1 MKPGSLKP
9 RAFEPRAPLLGLAL
23 IALVCLYPFVVT
35 NYWLHVAI
43 VVLMNIT
50 YTVALCAVLRMGYLS
65 LGHAGFIALG
75 AYTSVVLSVR
85 FGVSPWLGI
94 LAAAAFAGAVAWGLG
109 ALTLRLR
116 GIYFSLAVFA
126 FGEIVVAIARAFDW
140 LGGPSGIT
148 NVPRP
153 EFFGIRLDTH
163 FSFYWLVAAV
173 AVAVI
178 TFFARL
184 QGTRFGA
191 TLLTLKTEASERLA
205 QSVGVDAAAFKT
217 ACFAMSCA
225 AVGGMGAVHAMYLL
239 FVNPQIF
246 SFLMSTDL
254 VIYAMIGGTSGFWG
268 PVLGAGLLT
277 ALGEQLFS
285 AGYWKTLVY
294 ALILMVVILL
304 MPGGLTAVSTLWRRE
319 TAPRPRA

>member
-1 MKPGSLKP
+1 MKPGFGTPGPWL
-9 RAFEPRAPLLGLAL
+9 LAL
-23 IALVCLYPFVVT
+23 LLALPFVVS

-75 AYTSVVLSVR
+75 AYTSVVCSVR
-85 FGVSPWLGI
+85 FGLSPWLGMI
-94 LAAAAFAGAVAWGLG
+94 AAAALCGAVAWGLG

-126 FGEIVVAIARAFDW
+126 FGEIVVAVARAFDW
-140 LGGPSGIT
+140 LGGPSGIA

-153 EFFGIRLDTH
+153 SFLGIKLDTH
-163 FSFYWLVAAV
+163 FSFYWLAMAV
-173 AVAVI
+173 AVLIV

-184 QGTRFGA
+184 EQTRFGA
-191 TLLTLKTEASERLA
+191 TLLTLKTEPGERLA
-205 QSVGVDAAAFKT
+205 ESVGVDTAAYKA

-225 AVGGMGAVHAMYLL
+225 AVGAMGAVHSMYLL
-239 FVNPQIF
+239 FVNPQVF

-254 VIYAMIGGTSGFWG
+254 VIYAMIGGTTGFWG
-268 PVLGAGLLT
+268 PVLGAGALT

-285 AGYWKTLVY
+285 VGYWKTLVY
-294 ALILMVVILL
+294 ALILMGVILL
-304 MPGGLTAVSTLWRRE
+304 VPGGLSALSALWKRE
-319 TAPRPRA
+319 MAPRAGR

>member
-1 MKPGSLKP
+1 MKRQFPAVGVV
-9 RAFEPRAPLLGLAL
+9 L
-23 IALVCLYPFVVT
+23 IALLAAYPFLVT

-85 FGVSPWLGI
+85 FGLSPWLGI
-94 LAAAAFAGAVAWGLG
+94 AAAAVFAGVVAWGLG

-116 GIYFSLAVFA
+116 GIYFSLSVFA

-140 LGGPSGIT
+140 LGGPSGIA

-153 EFFGIRLDTH
+153 SVFGIKLDSH

-173 AVAVI
+173 AVGIVV
-178 TFFARL
+178 FFARL
-184 QGTRFGA
+184 QATRFGA
-191 TLLTLKTEASERLA
+191 TLLTLRTESTERLA
-205 QSVGVDAAAFKT
+205 QSIGVDAAAHKT

-225 AVGGMGAVHAMYLL
+225 AVGAMGAVHSMYLM

-254 VIYAMIGGTSGFWG
+254 VIYAMIGGTGGFWG

-294 ALILMVVILL
+294 ALILMAVILL
-304 MPGGLTAVSTLWRRE
+304 MPGGLTAVSALWRRE

>member
-1 MKPGSLKP
+1 MRPAFRTPGPWL
-9 RAFEPRAPLLGLAL
+9 LAL
-23 IALVCLYPFVVT
+23 LLALPFVVS

-75 AYTSVVLSVR
+75 AYTSVVCSVR
-85 FGVSPWLGI
+85 FGLSPWLGMV
-94 LAAAAFAGAVAWGLG
+94 AAAALCGAVAWGLG

-126 FGEIVVAIARAFDW
+126 FGEIVVAVARAFDW
-140 LGGPSGIT
+140 LGGPSGIA

-153 EFFGIRLDTH
+153 SFLGIKLDTH
-163 FSFYWLVAAV
+163 FSFYWLAMAV
-173 AVAVI
+173 AVLIV

-184 QGTRFGA
+184 EQTRFGA
-191 TLLTLKTEASERLA
+191 TLLTLKTEPGERLA
-205 QSVGVDAAAFKT
+205 ESVGVDTAAYKAT
-217 ACFAMSCA
+217 CFAMSCA
-225 AVGGMGAVHAMYLL
+225 AVGAMGAVHSMYLL
-239 FVNPQIF
+239 FVNPQVF

-254 VIYAMIGGTSGFWG
+254 VIYAMIGGTTGFWG
-268 PVLGAGLLT
+268 PVLGAGALT

-285 AGYWKTLVY
+285 VGYWKTLVY
-294 ALILMVVILL
+294 ALILMGVILL
-304 MPGGLTAVSTLWRRE
+304 VPGGLSALSALWKGE
-319 TAPRPRA
+319 MAPRAGR

>member
-1 MKPGSLKP
+1 MRPAHQSP
-9 RAFEPRAPLLGLAL
+9 APWLLVVLLAL
-23 IALVCLYPFVVT
+23 PFVAS

-75 AYTSVVLSVR
+75 AYTSVVCSVR
-85 FGVSPWLGI
+85 FGLSPWFGMV
-94 LAAAAFAGAVAWGLG
+94 AAAALCGVVAWGLG

-140 LGGPSGIT
+140 LGGPSGIA

-153 EFFGIRLDTH
+153 SFFGIKLDTH
-163 FSFYWLVAAV
+163 FSFYWLAMALAV
-173 AVAVI
+173 LLV

-184 QGTRFGA
+184 EQTRFGA
-191 TLLTLKTEASERLA
+191 TLLTLKTEPGERLA
-205 QSVGVDAAAFKT
+205 ESVGVNTAAHKA

-225 AVGGMGAVHAMYLL
+225 AVGAMGAVHSMYLL
-239 FVNPQIF
+239 FVNPQVF

-254 VIYAMIGGTSGFWG
+254 VIYAMIGGTTGFWG
-268 PVLGAGLLT
+268 PVLGAGALT

-285 AGYWKTLVY
+285 VGYWKTLVY
-294 ALILMVVILL
+294 ALILMGVILVV
-304 MPGGLTAVSTLWRRE
+304 PGGLSALSALWKRE
-319 TAPRPRA
+319 MTPRGGR

>member
-1 MKPGSLKP
+1 MRPVHQSP
-9 RAFEPRAPLLGLAL
+9 APWLLVVLLAL
-23 IALVCLYPFVVT
+23 PFVAS

-75 AYTSVVLSVR
+75 AYTSVVCSVR
-85 FGVSPWLGI
+85 FGLSPWFGMV
-94 LAAAAFAGAVAWGLG
+94 AAAALCGVVAWGLG

-140 LGGPSGIT
+140 LGGPSGIA

-153 EFFGIRLDTH
+153 SFFGIKLDTH
-163 FSFYWLVAAV
+163 FSFYWLAMALAV
-173 AVAVI
+173 LLV

-184 QGTRFGA
+184 EQTRFGA
-191 TLLTLKTEASERLA
+191 TLLTLKTEPGERLA
-205 QSVGVDAAAFKT
+205 ESVGVNTAAHKA

-225 AVGGMGAVHAMYLL
+225 AVGAMGAVHSMYLL
-239 FVNPQIF
+239 FVNPQVF

-254 VIYAMIGGTSGFWG
+254 VIYAMIGGTTGFWG
-268 PVLGAGLLT
+268 PVLGAGALT

-285 AGYWKTLVY
+285 VGYWKTLVY
-294 ALILMVVILL
+294 ALILMGVILVV
-304 MPGGLTAVSTLWRRE
+304 PGGLSAVSALWKRE
-319 TAPRPRA
+319 MKPRGGR

>member
-1 MKPGSLKP
+1 MRLGFRTPGP
-9 RAFEPRAPLLGLAL
+9 WLLAILLAL
-23 IALVCLYPFVVT
+23 PFVVRD
-35 NYWLHVAI
+35 YWLHVAI

-75 AYTSVVLSVR
+75 AYTSVVCSVR
-85 FGVSPWLGI
+85 FGLSPWLGMI
-94 LAAAAFAGAVAWGLG
+94 AAAALCGGVAWGLG

-140 LGGPSGIT
+140 LGGPSGIA

-153 EFFGIRLDTH
+153 SFLGIKLDTH
-163 FSFYWLVAAV
+163 FSFYWLAMAV
-173 AVAVI
+173 AVLIV

-184 QGTRFGA
+184 EQTRFGA
-191 TLLTLKTEASERLA
+191 TLLTLKTEPGERLA
-205 QSVGVDAAAFKT
+205 ESVGVDTAAHKA

-225 AVGGMGAVHAMYLL
+225 AVGAMGAVHSMYLL
-239 FVNPQIF
+239 FVNPQVF

-254 VIYAMIGGTSGFWG
+254 VIYAMIGGTAGFWG
-268 PVLGAGLLT
+268 PVLGAGALT

-285 AGYWKTLVY
+285 VGYWKTLVY
-294 ALILMVVILL
+294 ALILMGVILL
-304 MPGGLTAVSTLWRRE
+304 VPGGLSALSALWKRE
-319 TAPRPRA
+319 MAPRAGR

>member
-1 MKPGSLKP
+1 MRPVHQSP
-9 RAFEPRAPLLGLAL
+9 APWLLVVLLAL
-23 IALVCLYPFVVT
+23 PFVAS

-75 AYTSVVLSVR
+75 AYTSVVCSVR
-85 FGVSPWLGI
+85 FGLSPWFSMV
-94 LAAAAFAGAVAWGLG
+94 AAAALCGVVAWGLG

-140 LGGPSGIT
+140 LGGPSGIA

-153 EFFGIRLDTH
+153 SFFGIKLDTH
-163 FSFYWLVAAV
+163 FSFYWLAMALAV
-173 AVAVI
+173 LLV

-184 QGTRFGA
+184 EQTRFGA
-191 TLLTLKTEASERLA
+191 TLLTLKTEPGERLA
-205 QSVGVDAAAFKT
+205 ESVGVNTAAHKA

-225 AVGGMGAVHAMYLL
+225 AVGAMGAVHSMYLL
-239 FVNPQIF
+239 FVNPQVF

-254 VIYAMIGGTSGFWG
+254 VIYAMIGGTTGFWG
-268 PVLGAGLLT
+268 PVLGAGALT

-285 AGYWKTLVY
+285 VGYWKTLVY
-294 ALILMVVILL
+294 ALILMGVILVV
-304 MPGGLTAVSTLWRRE
+304 PGGLSAVSALWKRE
-319 TAPRPRA
+319 MTPRGGR

>member
-1 MKPGSLKP
+1 MRLGFRTPGP
-9 RAFEPRAPLLGLAL
+9 WLLAILLAL
-23 IALVCLYPFVVT
+23 PFVVRD
-35 NYWLHVAI
+35 YWLHVAI

-75 AYTSVVLSVR
+75 AYTSVVCSVR
-85 FGVSPWLGI
+85 FGLSPWLGMI
-94 LAAAAFAGAVAWGLG
+94 AAAALCGAVAWGLG

-140 LGGPSGIT
+140 LGGPSGIA

-153 EFFGIRLDTH
+153 SFLGIKLDTH
-163 FSFYWLVAAV
+163 FSFYWLAMAV
-173 AVAVI
+173 AVLIV

-184 QGTRFGA
+184 EQTRFGA
-191 TLLTLKTEASERLA
+191 TLLTLKTEPGERLA
-205 QSVGVDAAAFKT
+205 ESVGVDTAAHKA

-225 AVGGMGAVHAMYLL
+225 AVGAMGAVHSMYLL
-239 FVNPQIF
+239 FVNPQVF

-254 VIYAMIGGTSGFWG
+254 VIYAMIGGTAGFWG
-268 PVLGAGLLT
+268 PVLGAGALT

-285 AGYWKTLVY
+285 VGYWKTLVY
-294 ALILMVVILL
+294 ALILMGVMLL
-304 MPGGLTAVSTLWRRE
+304 VPGGLSALSALWKRE
-319 TAPRPRA
+319 MAPRAGR

>member
-1 MKPGSLKP
+1 
-9 RAFEPRAPLLGLAL
+9 
-23 IALVCLYPFVVT
+23 
-35 NYWLHVAI
+35 VAI

-75 AYTSVVLSVR
+75 AYTSVVCSVR
-85 FGVSPWLGI
+85 FGLSPWFGI
-94 LAAAAFAGAVAWGLG
+94 VAAAALCGVVAWGLG

-140 LGGPSGIT
+140 LGGPSGIA

-153 EFFGIRLDTH
+153 SFFGIKLDTH
-163 FSFYWLVAAV
+163 FSFYWLAMALAV
-173 AVAVI
+173 LLV

-184 QGTRFGA
+184 EQTRFGA
-191 TLLTLKTEASERLA
+191 TLLTLKTEPGERLA
-205 QSVGVDAAAFKT
+205 ESVGVNTAAHKA

-225 AVGGMGAVHAMYLL
+225 AVGAMGAVHSMYLL
-239 FVNPQIF
+239 FVNPQVF

-254 VIYAMIGGTSGFWG
+254 VIYAMIGGTTGFWG
-268 PVLGAGLLT
+268 PVLGAGALT

-285 AGYWKTLVY
+285 VGYWKTLVY
-294 ALILMVVILL
+294 ALILMGVILVV
-304 MPGGLTAVSTLWRRE
+304 PGGLSALSALWKRE
-319 TAPRPRA
+319 MTPRGGR

>member
-1 MKPGSLKP
+1 MRPAFRTPGPWL
-9 RAFEPRAPLLGLAL
+9 LAL
-23 IALVCLYPFVVT
+23 LLALPFVVS

-75 AYTSVVLSVR
+75 AYTSVVCSVR
-85 FGVSPWLGI
+85 FGLSPWLGMV
-94 LAAAAFAGAVAWGLG
+94 AAAALCGAVAWGLG

-126 FGEIVVAIARAFDW
+126 FGEIVVAVARAFDW
-140 LGGPSGIT
+140 LGGPSGIA

-153 EFFGIRLDTH
+153 SFLGIKLDTH
-163 FSFYWLVAAV
+163 FSFYWLAMAV
-173 AVAVI
+173 AVLIV

-184 QGTRFGA
+184 EQTRFGA
-191 TLLTLKTEASERLA
+191 TLLTLKTEPGERLA
-205 QSVGVDAAAFKT
+205 ESVGVDTAAYKAT
-217 ACFAMSCA
+217 CFAMSCA
-225 AVGGMGAVHAMYLL
+225 AVGAMGAVHSMYLL
-239 FVNPQIF
+239 FVNPQVF

-254 VIYAMIGGTSGFWG
+254 VIYAMIGGTTGFWG
-268 PVLGAGLLT
+268 PVLGAGALT

-285 AGYWKTLVY
+285 VGYWKTLVY
-294 ALILMVVILL
+294 ALILMGVILL
-304 MPGGLTAVSTLWRRE
+304 VPGGLSALSALCKRE
-319 TAPRPRA
+319 MAPRAGR

>member
-1 MKPGSLKP
+1 MKRILEAPGWW
-9 RAFEPRAPLLGLAL
+9 LLSALLILPFLA
-23 IALVCLYPFVVT
+23 T
-35 NYWLHVAI
+35 NYWLHVAT

-85 FGVSPWLGI
+85 FGLSPWLGI
-94 LAAAAFAGAVAWGLG
+94 LAAALMCGAIAWALG
-109 ALTLRLR
+109 SLTLRLR

-140 LGGPSGIT
+140 LGGPSGIS

-153 EFFGIRLDTH
+153 SFFGITLDTH
-163 FSFYWLVAAV
+163 FSFYWLAMSLAVVIVA
-173 AVAVI
+173 
-178 TFFARL
+178 FFARL
-184 QGTRFGA
+184 EKTRFGA
-191 TLLTLKTEASERLA
+191 TLLTLKTESSERLA
-205 QSVGVDAAAFKT
+205 ESVGVDTARHKT

-225 AVGGMGAVHAMYLL
+225 AVGAMGAVHSMYLL
-239 FVNPQIF
+239 FVNPQVF

-254 VIYAMIGGTSGFWG
+254 VIYAMIGGTAGFWG
-268 PVLGAGLLT
+268 PVLGAGVLT

-294 ALILMVVILL
+294 ALVLMGVILV
-304 MPGGLTAVSTLWRRE
+304 MPGGLTAMSQLWKRE
-319 TAPRPRA
+319 TAPRTAR

>member
-1 MKPGSLKP
+1 MRPAIRTPGPWL
-9 RAFEPRAPLLGLAL
+9 LAL
-23 IALVCLYPFVVT
+23 LLALPFVVS

-75 AYTSVVLSVR
+75 AYTSVVCSVR
-85 FGVSPWLGI
+85 FGLSPWLGMV
-94 LAAAAFAGAVAWGLG
+94 AAAALCGAVAWGLG

-126 FGEIVVAIARAFDW
+126 FGEIVVAVARAFDW
-140 LGGPSGIT
+140 LGGPSGIA

-153 EFFGIRLDTH
+153 SFLGIKLDTH
-163 FSFYWLVAAV
+163 FSFYWLAMAV
-173 AVAVI
+173 AVLIV

-184 QGTRFGA
+184 EQTRFGA
-191 TLLTLKTEASERLA
+191 TLLTLKTEPGERLA
-205 QSVGVDAAAFKT
+205 ESVGVDTAAYKA

-225 AVGGMGAVHAMYLL
+225 AVGAMGAVHSMYLL
-239 FVNPQIF
+239 FVNPQVF

-254 VIYAMIGGTSGFWG
+254 VIYAMIGGTTGFWG
-268 PVLGAGLLT
+268 PVLGAGALT

-285 AGYWKTLVY
+285 VGYWKTLVY
-294 ALILMVVILL
+294 ALILMGVILL
-304 MPGGLTAVSTLWRRE
+304 VPGGLSALSALWKRE
-319 TAPRPRA
+319 MAPRAGR

>member
-1 MKPGSLKP
+1 MRPAHQSPGP
-9 RAFEPRAPLLGLAL
+9 WLLVILLAL
-23 IALVCLYPFVVT
+23 PFVAS

-75 AYTSVVLSVR
+75 AYTSVVCSVR
-85 FGVSPWLGI
+85 FGLSPWFGMV
-94 LAAAAFAGAVAWGLG
+94 AAAALCGVVAWGLG

-140 LGGPSGIT
+140 LGGPSGIA

-153 EFFGIRLDTH
+153 SFLGIKLDTH
-163 FSFYWLVAAV
+163 FSFYWLAMALAV
-173 AVAVI
+173 LLV

-184 QGTRFGA
+184 EQTRFGA
-191 TLLTLKTEASERLA
+191 TLLTLKTEPGERLA
-205 QSVGVDAAAFKT
+205 ESVGVNTAAHKA

-225 AVGGMGAVHAMYLL
+225 AVGAMGAVHSMYLL
-239 FVNPQIF
+239 FVNPQVF

-254 VIYAMIGGTSGFWG
+254 VIYAMIGGTAGFWG
-268 PVLGAGLLT
+268 PVLGAGALT

-285 AGYWKTLVY
+285 VGYWKTLVY
-294 ALILMVVILL
+294 ALILMGVILVV
-304 MPGGLTAVSTLWRRE
+304 PGGLSALSALWKRE
-319 TAPRPRA
+319 MTPRGGR

>member
-1 MKPGSLKP
+1 MRPVHQSP
-9 RAFEPRAPLLGLAL
+9 APWLLVVLLAL
-23 IALVCLYPFVVT
+23 PFVAS

-75 AYTSVVLSVR
+75 AYTSVVCSVR
-85 FGVSPWLGI
+85 FGLSPWFGMV
-94 LAAAAFAGAVAWGLG
+94 AAAALCGVVAWGLG

-140 LGGPSGIT
+140 LGGPSGIA

-153 EFFGIRLDTH
+153 SFFGIKLDTH
-163 FSFYWLVAAV
+163 FSFYWLAMALAV
-173 AVAVI
+173 LLV

-184 QGTRFGA
+184 EQTRFGA
-191 TLLTLKTEASERLA
+191 TLLTLKTEPGERLA
-205 QSVGVDAAAFKT
+205 ESVGVNTAAHKA

-225 AVGGMGAVHAMYLL
+225 AVGAMGAVHSMYLL
-239 FVNPQIF
+239 FVNPQVF

-254 VIYAMIGGTSGFWG
+254 VIYAMIGGTTGFWG
-268 PVLGAGLLT
+268 PVLGAGALT

-285 AGYWKTLVY
+285 VGYWKTLVY
-294 ALILMVVILL
+294 ALILMGVILVV
-304 MPGGLTAVSTLWRRE
+304 PGGLSALSALWKRE
-319 TAPRPRA
+319 MTPRGGR

>member
-1 MKPGSLKP
+1 MRPGFRTP
-9 RAFEPRAPLLGLAL
+9 GPWLLAILLAL
-23 IALVCLYPFVVT
+23 PFVVRD
-35 NYWLHVAI
+35 YWLHVAI

-75 AYTSVVLSVR
+75 AYTSVVCSVR
-85 FGVSPWLGI
+85 FGLSPWLGMI
-94 LAAAAFAGAVAWGLG
+94 AAAALCGGVAWGLG

-140 LGGPSGIT
+140 LGGPSGIA

-153 EFFGIRLDTH
+153 SFLGIKLDTH
-163 FSFYWLVAAV
+163 FSFYWLAMAV
-173 AVAVI
+173 AVLIV

-184 QGTRFGA
+184 EQTRFGA
-191 TLLTLKTEASERLA
+191 TLLTLKTEPGERLA
-205 QSVGVDAAAFKT
+205 ESVGVDTAAHKA

-225 AVGGMGAVHAMYLL
+225 AVGAMGAVHSMYLL
-239 FVNPQIF
+239 FVNPQVF

-254 VIYAMIGGTSGFWG
+254 VIYAMIGGTAGFWG
-268 PVLGAGLLT
+268 PVLGAGALT

-285 AGYWKTLVY
+285 VGYWKTLVY
-294 ALILMVVILL
+294 ALILMGVILL
-304 MPGGLTAVSTLWRRE
+304 VPGGLSALSALWKRE
-319 TAPRPRA
+319 MAPRAGR

>member
-1 MKPGSLKP
+1 MRRFSGVGGWGLIT
-9 RAFEPRAPLLGLAL
+9 ALLILPFLAS
-23 IALVCLYPFVVT
+23 
-35 NYWLHVAI
+35 NYWLHVAT

-94 LAAAAFAGAVAWGLG
+94 IAAALMCGATAWALG
-109 ALTLRLR
+109 SLTLRLR

-140 LGGPSGIT
+140 LGGPSGIS

-153 EFFGIRLDTH
+153 SFFGIQLDTH
-163 FSFYWLVAAV
+163 FSFYWLAMSV
-173 AVAVI
+173 AVAIVA
-178 TFFARL
+178 FFARL
-184 QGTRFGA
+184 EKTRFGA
-191 TLLTLKTEASERLA
+191 TLLTLKTESSERLA
-205 QSVGVDAAAFKT
+205 ESVGVDSARHKT

-225 AVGGMGAVHAMYLL
+225 AVGAMGAVHSMYLL
-239 FVNPQIF
+239 FVNPQVF

-254 VIYAMIGGTSGFWG
+254 VIYAMIGGTAGFWG

-285 AGYWKTLVY
+285 VGYWKTLVY
-294 ALILMVVILL
+294 ALVLMGVILV
-304 MPGGLTAVSTLWRRE
+304 MPGGLTAVAQLWKRE
-319 TAPRPRA
+319 TASRTAR

>member
-1 MKPGSLKP
+1 MKRQFPAVGVVLV
-9 RAFEPRAPLLGLAL
+9 ALLA
-23 IALVCLYPFVVT
+23 AYPFLVT

-85 FGVSPWLGI
+85 FGLSPWLGI
-94 LAAAAFAGAVAWGLG
+94 AAAAVFAGVVAWGLG

-116 GIYFSLAVFA
+116 GIYFSLSVFA

-140 LGGPSGIT
+140 LGGPSGIA

-153 EFFGIRLDTH
+153 SVFGIKLDSH

-173 AVAVI
+173 AVGIVV
-178 TFFARL
+178 FFARL
-184 QGTRFGA
+184 QATRFGA
-191 TLLTLKTEASERLA
+191 TLLTLRTESTERLA
-205 QSVGVDAAAFKT
+205 QSIGVDAAAHKT

-225 AVGGMGAVHAMYLL
+225 AVGAMGAVHSMYLM

-254 VIYAMIGGTSGFWG
+254 VIYAMIGGTGGFWG

-294 ALILMVVILL
+294 ALILMAVILL
-304 MPGGLTAVSTLWRRE
+304 MPGGLTAVSALWRRE

>member
-1 MKPGSLKP
+1 MSQGL
-9 RAFEPRAPLLGLAL
+9 RAPGPWLLAILLAL
-23 IALVCLYPFVVT
+23 PVVAS

-75 AYTSVVLSVR
+75 AYTSVICSVR
-85 FGVSPWLGI
+85 FGLSPWLGMI
-94 LAAAAFAGAVAWGLG
+94 AAAALCGAVAWGLG

-140 LGGPSGIT
+140 LGGPSGIA

-153 EFFGIRLDTH
+153 SFFGIKLDTH
-163 FSFYWLVAAV
+163 FSFYWLAMALAV
-173 AVAVI
+173 LLV

-184 QGTRFGA
+184 EQTRFGA
-191 TLLTLKTEASERLA
+191 TLLTLKTEPGERLA
-205 QSVGVDAAAFKT
+205 ESVGVDTAAHKA

-225 AVGGMGAVHAMYLL
+225 AVGAMGALHSMYLM
-239 FVNPQIF
+239 FVNPQVF

-254 VIYAMIGGTSGFWG
+254 VIYAMIGGTTGFWG
-268 PVLGAGLLT
+268 PVLGAGVLT

-285 AGYWKTLVY
+285 VGYWKTLVY
-294 ALILMVVILL
+294 ALILMGVILVV
-304 MPGGLTAVSTLWRRE
+304 PGGLSALSALWRRE
-319 TAPRPRA
+319 MAPRAGR

>member
-1 MKPGSLKP
+1 MRPAFRTPGPWL
-9 RAFEPRAPLLGLAL
+9 LAL
-23 IALVCLYPFVVT
+23 LLALPFVVS

-75 AYTSVVLSVR
+75 AYTSVVCSVR
-85 FGVSPWLGI
+85 FGLSPWLGMV
-94 LAAAAFAGAVAWGLG
+94 AAAALCGAVAWGLG

-126 FGEIVVAIARAFDW
+126 FGEIVVAVARAFDW
-140 LGGPSGIT
+140 LGGPSGIA

-153 EFFGIRLDTH
+153 SFLGIKLDTH
-163 FSFYWLVAAV
+163 FSFYWLAMAV
-173 AVAVI
+173 AVLIV

-184 QGTRFGA
+184 EQTRFGA
-191 TLLTLKTEASERLA
+191 TLLTLKTEPGERLA
-205 QSVGVDAAAFKT
+205 ESVGVDTAAYKAT
-217 ACFAMSCA
+217 CFAMSCA
-225 AVGGMGAVHAMYLL
+225 AVGAMGAVHSMYLL
-239 FVNPQIF
+239 FVNPQVF

-254 VIYAMIGGTSGFWG
+254 VIYAMIGGTTGFWG
-268 PVLGAGLLT
+268 PVLGAGALT

-285 AGYWKTLVY
+285 VGYWKTLVY
-294 ALILMVVILL
+294 ALILMGVILL
-304 MPGGLTAVSTLWRRE
+304 VPGGLSALSALWKRE
-319 TAPRPRA
+319 MAPRAGR

>member
-1 MKPGSLKP
+1 MRPVHQSP
-9 RAFEPRAPLLGLAL
+9 APWLLVVLLAL
-23 IALVCLYPFVVT
+23 PFVAS

-75 AYTSVVLSVR
+75 AYTSVVCSVR
-85 FGVSPWLGI
+85 FGLSPWFGMV
-94 LAAAAFAGAVAWGLG
+94 AAAALCGVVAWGLG

-140 LGGPSGIT
+140 LGGPSGIA

-153 EFFGIRLDTH
+153 SFFGIKLDTH
-163 FSFYWLVAAV
+163 FSFYWLAMALAV
-173 AVAVI
+173 LLV

-184 QGTRFGA
+184 EQTRFGA
-191 TLLTLKTEASERLA
+191 TLLTLKTEPGERLA
-205 QSVGVDAAAFKT
+205 ESVGVNTAAHKA

-225 AVGGMGAVHAMYLL
+225 AVGAMGAVHSMYLL
-239 FVNPQIF
+239 FVNPQVF

-254 VIYAMIGGTSGFWG
+254 VIYAMIGGTTGFWG
-268 PVLGAGLLT
+268 PVLGAGALT

-285 AGYWKTLVY
+285 VGYWKTLVY
-294 ALILMVVILL
+294 ALILMGVILVV
-304 MPGGLTAVSTLWRRE
+304 PGGLSAVSALWKRE
-319 TAPRPRA
+319 MTPRGGR

>member
-1 MKPGSLKP
+1 MRPAIRTPGPWL
-9 RAFEPRAPLLGLAL
+9 LAL
-23 IALVCLYPFVVT
+23 LLALPFVVS

-75 AYTSVVLSVR
+75 AYTSVVCSVR
-85 FGVSPWLGI
+85 FGLSPWLGMV
-94 LAAAAFAGAVAWGLG
+94 AAAALCGAVAWGLG

-126 FGEIVVAIARAFDW
+126 FGEIVVAVARAFDW
-140 LGGPSGIT
+140 LGGPSGIA

-153 EFFGIRLDTH
+153 SFLGIKLDTH
-163 FSFYWLVAAV
+163 FSFYWLAMAV
-173 AVAVI
+173 AVLIV

-184 QGTRFGA
+184 EQTRFGA
-191 TLLTLKTEASERLA
+191 TLLTLKTEPGERLA
-205 QSVGVDAAAFKT
+205 ESVGVDTAAYKAT
-217 ACFAMSCA
+217 CFAMSCA
-225 AVGGMGAVHAMYLL
+225 AVGAMGAVHSMYLL
-239 FVNPQIF
+239 FVNPQVF

-254 VIYAMIGGTSGFWG
+254 VIYAMIGGTTGFWG
-268 PVLGAGLLT
+268 PVLGAGALT

-285 AGYWKTLVY
+285 VGYWKTLVY
-294 ALILMVVILL
+294 ALILMGVILL
-304 MPGGLTAVSTLWRRE
+304 VPGGLSALSALWKRE
-319 TAPRPRA
+319 MAPRAGR

>member
-1 MKPGSLKP
+1 MRPVHQSP
-9 RAFEPRAPLLGLAL
+9 APWLLVVLLAL
-23 IALVCLYPFVVT
+23 PFVAS

-75 AYTSVVLSVR
+75 AYTSVVCSVR
-85 FGVSPWLGI
+85 FGLSPWFGMV
-94 LAAAAFAGAVAWGLG
+94 AAAALCGVVAWGLG

-140 LGGPSGIT
+140 LGGPSGIA

-153 EFFGIRLDTH
+153 SFFGIKLDTH
-163 FSFYWLVAAV
+163 FSFYWLAMALAV
-173 AVAVI
+173 LLV

-184 QGTRFGA
+184 EQTRFGA
-191 TLLTLKTEASERLA
+191 TLLTLKTEPGERLA
-205 QSVGVDAAAFKT
+205 ESVGVNTAAHKA

-225 AVGGMGAVHAMYLL
+225 AVGAMGAVHSMYLL
-239 FVNPQIF
+239 FVNPQVF

-254 VIYAMIGGTSGFWG
+254 VIYAMIGGTTGFWG
-268 PVLGAGLLT
+268 PVLGAGALT

-285 AGYWKTLVY
+285 VGYWKTLVY
-294 ALILMVVILL
+294 ALILMGVILVV
-304 MPGGLTAVSTLWRRE
+304 PGGLSAVSALWKRE
-319 TAPRPRA
+319 MTPRSGR

>member
-1 MKPGSLKP
+1 MRLGFRTPGP
-9 RAFEPRAPLLGLAL
+9 WLLAILLAL
-23 IALVCLYPFVVT
+23 PFVVRD
-35 NYWLHVAI
+35 YWLHVAI

-75 AYTSVVLSVR
+75 AYTSVVCSVR
-85 FGVSPWLGI
+85 FGLSPWLGMI
-94 LAAAAFAGAVAWGLG
+94 AAAALCGGVAWGLG

-140 LGGPSGIT
+140 LGGPSGIA

-153 EFFGIRLDTH
+153 SFLGIKLDTH
-163 FSFYWLVAAV
+163 FSFYWLAMAV
-173 AVAVI
+173 AVLIV

-184 QGTRFGA
+184 EQTRFGA
-191 TLLTLKTEASERLA
+191 TLLTLKTEPGERLA
-205 QSVGVDAAAFKT
+205 ESVGVDTAAHKA

-225 AVGGMGAVHAMYLL
+225 AVGAMGAVHSMYLL
-239 FVNPQIF
+239 FVNPQVF

-254 VIYAMIGGTSGFWG
+254 VIYAMIGGTAGFWG
-268 PVLGAGLLT
+268 PVLGAGALT

-285 AGYWKTLVY
+285 VGYWKTLVY
-294 ALILMVVILL
+294 ALILMGVMLL
-304 MPGGLTAVSTLWRRE
+304 VPGGLSALSALWKRE
-319 TAPRPRA
+319 MAPRAGR

>member
-1 MKPGSLKP
+1 MRPVHQSP
-9 RAFEPRAPLLGLAL
+9 APWLLVVLLAL
-23 IALVCLYPFVVT
+23 PFVAS

-75 AYTSVVLSVR
+75 AYTSVVCSVR
-85 FGVSPWLGI
+85 FGLSPWFGMV
-94 LAAAAFAGAVAWGLG
+94 AAAALCGVVAWGLG

-140 LGGPSGIT
+140 LGGPSGIA

-153 EFFGIRLDTH
+153 SFFGIKLDTH
-163 FSFYWLVAAV
+163 FSFYWLAMALAV
-173 AVAVI
+173 LLV

-184 QGTRFGA
+184 EQTRFGA
-191 TLLTLKTEASERLA
+191 TLLTLKTEPGERLA
-205 QSVGVDAAAFKT
+205 ESVGVNTAAHKA

-225 AVGGMGAVHAMYLL
+225 AVGAMGAVHSMYLL
-239 FVNPQIF
+239 FVNPQVF

-254 VIYAMIGGTSGFWG
+254 VIYAMIGGTTGFWG
-268 PVLGAGLLT
+268 PVLGAGALT

-285 AGYWKTLVY
+285 VGYWKTLVY
-294 ALILMVVILL
+294 ALILMGVILVV
-304 MPGGLTAVSTLWRRE
+304 PGGLSAVSALWKRE
-319 TAPRPRA
+319 MTPGGGR

>member
-1 MKPGSLKP
+1 VVL
-9 RAFEPRAPLLGLAL
+9 LAL
-23 IALVCLYPFVVT
+23 PFVVS

-75 AYTSVVLSVR
+75 AYTSVVCSVR
-85 FGVSPWLGI
+85 FGLSPWFGI
-94 LAAAAFAGAVAWGLG
+94 VAAAALCGVVAWGLG

-140 LGGPSGIT
+140 LGGPSGIA

-153 EFFGIRLDTH
+153 SFFGIKLDTH
-163 FSFYWLVAAV
+163 FSFYWLAMALAV
-173 AVAVI
+173 LLV

-184 QGTRFGA
+184 EQTRFGA
-191 TLLTLKTEASERLA
+191 TLLTLKTEPGERLA
-205 QSVGVDAAAFKT
+205 ESVGVNTAAHKA

-225 AVGGMGAVHAMYLL
+225 AVGAMGAVHSMYLL
-239 FVNPQIF
+239 FVNPQVF

-254 VIYAMIGGTSGFWG
+254 VIYAMIGGTTGFWG
-268 PVLGAGLLT
+268 PVLGAGALT

-285 AGYWKTLVY
+285 VGYWKTLVY
-294 ALILMVVILL
+294 ALILMGVILVV
-304 MPGGLTAVSTLWRRE
+304 PGGLSALSALWKRE
-319 TAPRPRA
+319 MTPRGGR

>member
-1 MKPGSLKP
+1 MRLGFRTPGP
-9 RAFEPRAPLLGLAL
+9 WLLAILLAL
-23 IALVCLYPFVVT
+23 PFVVRD
-35 NYWLHVAI
+35 YWLHVAI

-75 AYTSVVLSVR
+75 AYTSVVCSVR
-85 FGVSPWLGI
+85 FGLSPWLGMI
-94 LAAAAFAGAVAWGLG
+94 AAAALCGAVAWGLG

-140 LGGPSGIT
+140 LGGPSGIA

-153 EFFGIRLDTH
+153 SFLGIKLDTH
-163 FSFYWLVAAV
+163 FSFYWLAMAV
-173 AVAVI
+173 AVLIV

-184 QGTRFGA
+184 EQTRFGA
-191 TLLTLKTEASERLA
+191 TLLTLKTEPGERLA
-205 QSVGVDAAAFKT
+205 ESVGVDTAAHKA

-225 AVGGMGAVHAMYLL
+225 AVGAMGAVHSMYLL
-239 FVNPQIF
+239 FVNPQVF

-254 VIYAMIGGTSGFWG
+254 VIYAMIGGTAGFWG
-268 PVLGAGLLT
+268 PVLGAGALT

-285 AGYWKTLVY
+285 VGYWKTLVY
-294 ALILMVVILL
+294 ALILMGVILL
-304 MPGGLTAVSTLWRRE
+304 VPGGLSALSALWKRE
-319 TAPRPRA
+319 MAPRAGR

>member
-1 MKPGSLKP
+1 MKPGFGTPGPWL
-9 RAFEPRAPLLGLAL
+9 LAL
-23 IALVCLYPFVVT
+23 LLALPFVVS

-75 AYTSVVLSVR
+75 AYTSVVCSVR
-85 FGVSPWLGI
+85 FGLSPWLGMI
-94 LAAAAFAGAVAWGLG
+94 AAAALCGAVAWGLG

-126 FGEIVVAIARAFDW
+126 FGEIVVAVARAFDW
-140 LGGPSGIT
+140 LGGPSGIA

-153 EFFGIRLDTH
+153 SFLGIKLETH
-163 FSFYWLVAAV
+163 FSFYWLAMAV
-173 AVAVI
+173 AVLIV

-184 QGTRFGA
+184 EQTRFGA
-191 TLLTLKTEASERLA
+191 TLLTLKTEPGERLA
-205 QSVGVDAAAFKT
+205 ESVGVDTAAYKA

-225 AVGGMGAVHAMYLL
+225 AVGAMGAVHSMYLL
-239 FVNPQIF
+239 FVNPQVF

-254 VIYAMIGGTSGFWG
+254 VIYAMIGGTTGFWG
-268 PVLGAGLLT
+268 PVLGAGALT

-285 AGYWKTLVY
+285 VGYWKTLVY
-294 ALILMVVILL
+294 ALILMGVILL
-304 MPGGLTAVSTLWRRE
+304 VPGGLSALSALWKRE
-319 TAPRPRA
+319 MAPRAGR

>member
-1 MKPGSLKP
+1 MTQPSS
-9 RAFEPRAPLLGLAL
+9 RALGPAL
-23 IALVCLYPFVVT
+23 ILVLLVLPFVAT

-85 FGVSPWLGI
+85 FGVSPWFGI
-94 LAAAAFAGAVAWGLG
+94 VAAAAMSGAVAWGLG

-140 LGGPSGIT
+140 LGGPSGIA

-153 EFFGIRLDTH
+153 SFFGIKLDTH
-163 FSFYWLVAAV
+163 FAFYWLAMVV
-173 AVAVI
+173 AVAVVA
-178 TFFARL
+178 FFARL
-184 QGTRFGA
+184 EQTRFGA
-191 TLLTLKTEASERLA
+191 TLLTLKTESSERLA
-205 QSVGVDAAAFKT
+205 ESVGVDAAAHKT

-225 AVGGMGAVHAMYLL
+225 AVGAMGAVHSMYLL
-239 FVNPQIF
+239 FVNPQVF

-254 VIYAMIGGTSGFWG
+254 VIYAMIGGTTGFWG
-268 PVLGAGLLT
+268 PVLGAGVLT

-294 ALILMVVILL
+294 ALILMVVILVV
-304 MPGGLTAVSTLWRRE
+304 PGG
-319 TAPRPRA
+319 

>member
-1 MKPGSLKP
+1 MTQPSS
-9 RAFEPRAPLLGLAL
+9 RALGPAL
-23 IALVCLYPFVVT
+23 ILVLLVLPFVAT

-85 FGVSPWLGI
+85 FGVSPWFGI
-94 LAAAAFAGAVAWGLG
+94 VAAAAMSGAVAWGLG

-140 LGGPSGIT
+140 LGGPSGIA

-153 EFFGIRLDTH
+153 SFFGIKLDTH
-163 FSFYWLVAAV
+163 FAFYWLAMAV
-173 AVAVI
+173 AVAVVA
-178 TFFARL
+178 FFARL
-184 QGTRFGA
+184 EQTRFGA
-191 TLLTLKTEASERLA
+191 TLLTLKTESSERLA
-205 QSVGVDAAAFKT
+205 ESVGVDAAAHKT

-225 AVGGMGAVHAMYLL
+225 AVGAMGAVHSMYLL
-239 FVNPQIF
+239 FVNPQVF

-254 VIYAMIGGTSGFWG
+254 VIYAMIGGTTGFWG
-268 PVLGAGLLT
+268 PVLGAGVLT

-294 ALILMVVILL
+294 ALILMAVILVV
-304 MPGGLTAVSTLWRRE
+304 PGGLTAVSGLWKRE
-319 TAPRPRA
+319 LAPRSGR

>member
-1 MKPGSLKP
+1 VKRQFPAVGVVLV
-9 RAFEPRAPLLGLAL
+9 ALLA
-23 IALVCLYPFVVT
+23 AYPFLVT

-85 FGVSPWLGI
+85 FGLSPWLGI
-94 LAAAAFAGAVAWGLG
+94 AAAAVFAGVVAWGLG

-116 GIYFSLAVFA
+116 GIYFSLSVFA

-140 LGGPSGIT
+140 LGGPSGIA

-153 EFFGIRLDTH
+153 SVFGIKLDSH

-173 AVAVI
+173 AVGIVV
-178 TFFARL
+178 FFARL
-184 QGTRFGA
+184 QATRFGA
-191 TLLTLKTEASERLA
+191 TLLTLRTESTERLA
-205 QSVGVDAAAFKT
+205 QSIGVDAAAHKT

-225 AVGGMGAVHAMYLL
+225 AVGAMGAVHSMYLM

-254 VIYAMIGGTSGFWG
+254 VIYAMIGGTGGFWG

-294 ALILMVVILL
+294 ALILMAVILL
-304 MPGGLTAVSTLWRRE
+304 MPGGLTAVSALWRRE